1 MQYTDFCILNRIYWV
16 CFVFLCVCDSWL
28 YFFKFQL
35 YISHFL
41 FSLIIASFSSHCH
54 FISCFPLC
62 EFFSQGFVSP
72 IKRLVF
78 PKSSRRQADKGSVYR
93 RPLHTVPLYPPDYLI
108 HPERLIYDY
117 VEKEVKVSLKMQTYQ
132 KEHIH
137 IWLLW
142 MFVIV
147 TNSSWD
153 TWHGCHVPWTHRA
166 ETSCSSF
173 WTQPGWEQFLKPE
186 SL

>member
-1 MQYTDFCILNRIYWV
+1 METCFCLRVKKIYKWTIDY
-16 CFVFLCVCDSWL
+16 CNFLLSHTC
-28 YFFKFQL
+28 YFFPHNCTFYLSLSL
-35 YISHFL
+35 YILLS
-41 FSLIIASFSSHCH
+41 SSH
-54 FISCFPLC
+54 L
-62 EFFSQGFVSP
+62 FSQGFVSP

-117 VEKEVKVSLKMQTYQ
+117 VEKEVKVSLKIQTYQ

-137 IWLLW
+137 IRLFW
-142 MFVIV
+142 MFAIV

-173 WTQPGWEQFLKPE
+173 WTQPEWERFPKPE